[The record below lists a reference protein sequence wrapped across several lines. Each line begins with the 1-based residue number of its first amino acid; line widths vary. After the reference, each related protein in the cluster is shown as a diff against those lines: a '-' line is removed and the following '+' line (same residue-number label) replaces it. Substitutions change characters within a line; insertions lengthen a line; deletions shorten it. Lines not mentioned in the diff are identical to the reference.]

1 MIKKNNIKK
10 FCIVANCTW
19 YLYNFRKEFLEE
31 LYNRNYKLILLC
43 PKDKYYR
50 YISKYFVKAH
60 NLNLIRGS
68 ENPFFEVFSILQL
81 FFYYLKYKPDLIHH
95 FTIKPAIYGSIL
107 ARIVRVR
114 NIINHITGLGPSF
127 YNHRLKIKLVNKILE
142 PIYKFGFRNKYA
154 INIFHNNADKNTFI
168 IKKLSTKINSIV
180 IEGSGVDIKLF
191 KKKNKTSFRKEIK
204 ILFPARLIR
213 EKGIIELI
221 KACNNL
227 WSSNYK
233 FTLEIAGE
241 LDRYNRSCLDEITF
255 ENIINNKKIKFLG
268 KVENMLKVYK
278 KTDFVVLPSW
288 REGLSKS
295 LLEAASMSLPIITT
309 DVPGCKDIIRNKYS
323 GIIVPLKNVEK
334 LELAIKFYLEN
345 HKLALTY
352 GKNARI
358 NVIKRF
364 STDLINKEI
373 LNVYDNFLN

>member
-142 PIYKFGFRNKYA
+142 PIYKFGFRS
-154 INIFHNNADKNTFI
+154 IRTFFIGIRKILSKI
-168 IKKLSTKINSIV
+168 IKKWNYC
-180 IEGSGVDIKLF
+180 
-191 KKKNKTSFRKEIK
+191 
-204 ILFPARLIR
+204 IR
-213 EKGIIELI
+213 
-221 KACNNL
+221 
-227 WSSNYK
+227 
-233 FTLEIAGE
+233 
-241 LDRYNRSCLDEITF
+241 
-255 ENIINNKKIKFLG
+255 
-268 KVENMLKVYK
+268 
-278 KTDFVVLPSW
+278 
-288 REGLSKS
+288 
-295 LLEAASMSLPIITT
+295 
-309 DVPGCKDIIRNKYS
+309 
-323 GIIVPLKNVEK
+323 
-334 LELAIKFYLEN
+334 
-345 HKLALTY
+345 
-352 GKNARI
+352 
-358 NVIKRF
+358 
-364 STDLINKEI
+364 
-373 LNVYDNFLN
+373 